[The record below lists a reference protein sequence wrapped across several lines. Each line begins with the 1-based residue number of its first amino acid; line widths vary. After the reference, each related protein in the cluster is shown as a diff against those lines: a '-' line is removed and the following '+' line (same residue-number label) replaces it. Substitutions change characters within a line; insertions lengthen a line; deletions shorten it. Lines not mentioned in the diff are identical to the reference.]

1 MNNIRIFRLNNTYL
15 LVGLFFM
22 LGFCCAEGFSTV
34 FTNRQLSEV
43 VFENLSGVGVRTI
56 QISYV
61 STAEDGDMEIE
72 ISPSQESI
80 LHAGFYLSSDA
91 DFTVEASLTDGT
103 VVYGQYDSLSPG
115 GTAYMRLT
123 ESRIEK
129 H

>member
-1 MNNIRIFRLNNTYL
+1 MDNIQLFKLNKTHL
-15 LVGLFFM
+15 LAGLFFM
-22 LGFCCAEGFSTV
+22 LGLCFAGLCSTV
-34 FTNRQLSEV
+34 LANKQLSEV

-61 STAEDGDMEIE
+61 STAEDGDIEIE

-80 LHAGFYLSSDA
+80 LHAGFYLSADA
-91 DFTVEASLTDGT
+91 DFTVEANLTDGT

-129 H
+129 R